1 MEGGGPHPDHRRGD
15 KEHGEAA
22 GRRQQTDPD
31 QGGEHPAGQQIGLG
45 MLVRIEADPGLKQRR
60 RELVDQGDKADLGE
74 AQGELR
80 LQHRIDGRQDRLNQ
94 IVEEV
99 GEGHGADDPDKKTR
113 RGRCTRDRLGVCQV
127 CRDGHGLPGAGEQ
140 NDQKMKPTPGACLEF
155 SCAAGSLQ
163 ILATFSLILLTRRM
177 TRNLRSCIAP
187 SVERPK
193 QSSYGLGRLIRSPAS
208 SR

>member
-99 GEGHGADDPDKKTR
+99 GEGHGADDPDQKTR
-113 RGRCTRDRLGVCQV
+113 RSRHIGDRLGVCQV
-127 CRDGHGLPGAGEQ
+127 GRNGH
-140 NDQKMKPTPGACLEF
+140 
-155 SCAAGSLQ
+155 
-163 ILATFSLILLTRRM
+163 RRARHNR
-177 TRNLRSCIAP
+177 TDAPASAP
-187 SVERPK
+187 SWTA
-193 QSSYGLGRLIRSPAS
+193 IAS
-208 SR
+208 